1 MDDSGDAKDDLSVA
15 QGAVLVKS
23 CEVPRDAPVIRGY
36 DFNDGVDFSKL
47 MASYLSTGFQAT
59 HLAKAIKEVNAM
71 LDEREISEGNNPEK
85 FFPYPLE
92 RRIPH
97 CTIFLG
103 YTSNLVSSGLRE
115 IFRFVVQHDLVDC
128 VVTSAGGV
136 EEDLIKC
143 LLPSYLGDFRMDGTT
158 L

>member
-1 MDDSGDAKDDLSVA
+1 
-15 QGAVLVKS
+15 
-23 CEVPRDAPVIRGY
+23 
-36 DFNDGVDFSKL
+36 

-59 HLAKAIKEVNAM
+59 HLAKAIQEVNSM
-71 LDEREISEGNNPEK
+71 LDEREACCDGDNMEK
-85 FFPYPLE
+85 FFPYPIE
-92 RRIPH
+92 RRIPR

-115 IFRFVVQHDLVDC
+115 MFRFVVQHNLVDC

-143 LLPSYLGDFRMDGTT
+143 LLPSYLGDFRMDGKS
-158 L
+158 LRFVQ